1 MPLAAGTRVGAY
13 EVVSAIGAGGMG
25 EVYRARDHRLGR
37 DVALKI
43 LPQAFAQNPDR
54 LARFE
59 REAKTLAAL
68 NHPNIAAIYGIEES
82 AGLRAL
88 VMELVPGR
96 TLDDVIRTAFDARRS
111 KFDVN
116 EPMSI
121 ARSIAEAL
129 EAAHDA
135 GVIHRDLKPANIKV
149 RDDGVVKVLDFG
161 LAKSADAFGS
171 SQPEAATLTSPAMT
185 EAGVILGTAA
195 YMSPEQAR
203 GKPVDKRADVWAF
216 GVVLYELLSGK
227 RLFDG
232 ETISDVVAAVLTRPI
247 DLAALPAD
255 TPPRVRELVARCLER
270 DPKRRLRDIGEARIV
285 LESPEGAPSSR
296 PIDSSMPGSVPAAH
310 SATDRPGEQP
320 ARSTL
325 FSWPAVVIVGLIV
338 FGYLGWAQ
346 LNRTPAASSS
356 GARAADGTSPA
367 SGAVHL
373 ALKCPARHWPM
384 RGCRQTVGRSHWRDA
399 PASCQRASGSN
410 GSIDL
415 RPSRSRSQASPATR
429 RGRLTDA
436 SWRSSPHAV
445 WLPFVSTTE
454 SCGRS
459 RPKPSIS
466 QAGDQPARFSAS
478 VTTACGFSMR
488 QPGKSPTRATC
499 SRSIPS
505 SCRTGA
511 GSCSPDG
518 KDVGQPRRRVPCHR
532 STRQRFAERYWMVD
546 RSSRTRAGTSS
557 SCVTAPSSRSRS
569 TPIAG
574 NSAARRKRS
583 SMACST
589 LFRTALPTFD
599 AAADTIVYATHDP
612 DDAPVWVDR
621 KGIEASTM
629 GSPGLYNM
637 VKISPDGRR
646 AMIYQLDR
654 RLGTG
659 DLWLR
664 DLTRQ
669 TLTRLTNDEFSE
681 RRVVWSPDGRSI
693 VYSSDREGPPDVYV
707 LEVDRGRIRAA
718 RLSQPDG

>member
-1 MPLAAGTRVGAY
+1 MSLVAGTRVGAY
-13 EVVSAIGAGGMG
+13 EVVSALGAGGMG

-111 KFDVN
+111 KIDVN

-135 GVIHRDLKPANIKV
+135 GVIHRDLKPANVKV

-171 SQPEAATLTSPAMT
+171 GQAEAGTVTSPAMT
-185 EAGVILGTAA
+185 EAGLILGTAA

-232 ETISDVVAAVLTRPI
+232 ETISDVVAAVLTKPI
-247 DLAALPAD
+247 DLAALQAD

-285 LESPEGAPSSR
+285 LESPDGAPSSR
-296 PIDSSMPGSVPAAH
+296 PIDSSMPGSVSAAR
-310 SATDRPGEQP
+310 SATDRPSEQP
-320 ARSTL
+320 LTSTL

-338 FGYLGWAQ
+338 LGYLGWAQ
-346 LNRTPAASSS
+346 LNRRPVA
-356 GARAADGTSPA
+356 GATSLA

-373 ALKCPARHWPM
+373 ALSVP
-384 RGCRQTVGRSHWRDA
+384 G
-399 PASCQRASGSN
+399 
-410 GSIDL
+410 
-415 RPSRSRSQASPATR
+415 AT
-429 RGRLTDA
+429 LTNA
-436 SWRSSPHAV
+436 WV
-445 WLPFVSTTE
+445 
-454 SCGRS
+454 
-459 RPKPSIS
+459 
-466 QAGDQPARFSAS
+466 
-478 VTTACGFSMR
+478 
-488 QPGKSPTRATC
+488 
-499 SRSIPS
+499 
-505 SCRTGA
+505 
-511 GSCSPDG
+511 SPDG
-518 KDVGQPRRRVPCHR
+518 RSLALAGRQGELPMSLWIKRLDRPQADPITVPGLTGNVVWSADGRELAAETSRGIVAVRVDTGVVR
-532 STRQRFAERYWMVD
+532 SLTSESLGVTSWG
-546 RSSRTRAGTSS
+546 SAGTILGGRTDGLRFLNASTGKLDDPGKIFAIHPEFLPDGRRFLFTGREKDS
-557 SCVTAPSSRSRS
+557 GNPDGVYLASIDAP
-569 TPIAG
+569 TV
-574 NSAARRKRS
+574 RRKVLDGRAIVAYAS
-583 SMACST
+583 GHLLFVRDGT
-589 LFRTALPTFD
+589 LFAQPFDSDRGELRGEAKAIVDGVHYFFPNGSATFD
-599 AAADTIVYATHDP
+599 AAADTIVYATPDP

-621 KGIEASTM
+621 KGIEAAAI
-629 GSPGLYNM
+629 GSPGLYEM
-637 VKISPDGRR
+637 VRISPDGGR
-646 AMIYQLDR
+646 AVINQIDR

-664 DLTRQ
+664 DLTRH
-669 TLTRLTNDEFSE
+669 TLTRLTNDEFWE
-681 RRVVWSPDGRSI
+681 ARVVWSPDGRSI
-693 VYSSDREGPPDVYV
+693 AYSIGS
-707 LEVDRGRIRAA
+707 RGA
-718 RLSQPDG
+718 P